1 MNWSKEH
8 RFWRIVFFYKSLISF
23 LNAAKTE
30 LLWCMPPRQR
40 DRLPNAALRVGSD
53 SVQPVRCVRDLGIY
67 IISDVSMRTHIMR
80 TVSNCF
86 SAPYSFKALGCQSVS
101 LCCCHWLGHW
111 YWRDSTTTAQ
121 PCLVFLATC
130 WTVSSPFSMQLSAL
144 SVTRG
149 STTTSLIC
157 AVTCTGFGY
166 QREYTPCPEKRCQ
179 FIFAC
184 NSAKF

>member
-8 RFWRIVFFYKSLISF
+8 SFWRIVFFYKSLISF

-121 PCLVFLATC
+121 PYGSGVPGHLLNRLQSVLNAAERLVSHARKYDHVTHLRC
-130 WTVSSPFSMQLSAL
+130 DLHWLRVSERIYTVSGKKVPIYFCL
-144 SVTRG
+144 
-149 STTTSLIC
+149 
-157 AVTCTGFGY
+157 
-166 QREYTPCPEKRCQ
+166 
-179 FIFAC
+179 
-184 NSAKF
+184 